1 MMNIKKT
8 SRFWQMKNLLLA
20 SLSLCVLAVGHPAYA
35 SMGMTSESGTAAAAD
50 MPAALLT
57 ASAPD
62 SVLPANYKVEQPARY
77 PKGETALLQFLAENI
92 RYPADALEKN
102 IRGSVV
108 IGFTVD
114 KTGNVT
120 DVKVLKPLHPSCD
133 AEAVRVV
140 KMLKK
145 FKPAKTG
152 GKEVAIRMVLPIR
165 FLSK

>member
-1 MMNIKKT
+1 MADEKPAPGISQPVCAGCGT
-8 SRFWQMKNLLLA
+8 SR
-20 SLSLCVLAVGHPAYA
+20 LCLNGHDLRVWYGRGCRHARRIA
-35 SMGMTSESGTAAAAD
+35 DGVCTRQRFTRQLQGGTTC
-50 MPAALLT
+50 PI
-57 ASAPD
+57 P
-62 SVLPANYKVEQPARY
+62 E
-77 PKGETALLQFLAENI
+77 GETALLQFLAENI

-165 FLSK
+165 FQSK

>member
-50 MPAALLT
+50 MSAALLT

-92 RYPADALEKN
+92 RYPADALEK
-102 IRGSVV
+102 IY
-108 IGFTVD
+108 
-114 KTGNVT
+114 
-120 DVKVLKPLHPSCD
+120 
-133 AEAVRVV
+133 EALWLLGLQLI
-140 KMLKK
+140 KQEMSQ
-145 FKPAKTG
+145 
-152 GKEVAIRMVLPIR
+152 M
-165 FLSK
+165 